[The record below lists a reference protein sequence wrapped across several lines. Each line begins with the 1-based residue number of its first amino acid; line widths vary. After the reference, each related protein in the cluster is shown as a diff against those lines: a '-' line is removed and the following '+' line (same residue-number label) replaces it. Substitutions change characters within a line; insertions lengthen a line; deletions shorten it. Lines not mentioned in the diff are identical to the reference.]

1 MATAEGLTAIAPA
14 STSTRPRTTLAP
26 RCRLGW
32 SPRRPFTRRTAGPTA
47 LCPNSGSEPAQLRRS
62 WSKSAGSSPLPS
74 TAACPRRP
82 PRPHQPPRLR
92 RPRRS
97 SPVHWRRL
105 SARGNDLT
113 HARTQKWVSMFAIGR
128 VPSAELPHLRMQAN
142 ACSSSSA
149 RRCRSCQEASTMPPN
164 IASVGPRD
172 VSRAT
177 REHPWRSSSSRT
189 HTRISRC
196 RPVRLFKMS
205 PAELMTACSGCSCCT
220 SPRVQE
226 VSIS

>member
-113 HARTQKWVSMFAIGR
+113 HARTQKWVSMFAIGECLFFQLGEAMQIVSGGFYHATEHCVR
-128 VPSAELPHLRMQAN
+128 GPPRCLAGYTRASLAVFFQPHAHEDLPL
-142 ACSSSSA
+142 
-149 RRCRSCQEASTMPPN
+149 PPGT
-164 IASVGPRD
+164 AFQD
-172 VSRAT
+172 VASRAHDGMFRMFLLYQPEGARGINFLRFCL
-177 REHPWRSSSSRT
+177 REG
-189 HTRISRC
+189 
-196 RPVRLFKMS
+196 F
-205 PAELMTACSGCSCCT
+205 
-220 SPRVQE
+220 
-226 VSIS
+226 